1 MICRRCGER
10 AKLLLDASE
19 YEGLFGRC
27 QTFSLPAPTK
37 MLQPR
42 LDHCFSSRSTVVAGL
57 VADIWGPAAGGLF
70 LAFPAIFCASAT
82 LIEKHERE
90 RKEKKGLRGKERGK
104 DAAALDA
111 AGAGLGGIAL
121 AVFGAVIWF
130 LASHTAAGS
139 LALATIAWFV
149 VSILLWRVRRTIRVY
164 GA

>member
-1 MICRRCGER
+1 MIVR
-10 AKLLLDASE
+10 AKFWAVKQGHWYE
-19 YEGLFGRC
+19 YLVRFALGGVATL
-27 QTFSLPAPTK
+27 
-37 MLQPR
+37 
-42 LDHCFSSRSTVVAGL
+42 VAGL

-111 AGAGLGGIAL
+111 AGAGLGSVAL

-130 LASHTAAGS
+130 LAKDTAVGS
-139 LALATIAWFV
+139 LALAAIAWFGV
-149 VSILLWRVRRTIRVY
+149 AILLWRVRGTMRVC
-164 GA
+164 GT